1 VPRDNPSLKLLVVAS
16 VARYSGVVRIDTW
29 VAVAIVA
36 ALFMLMVT
44 LAGLMLGGAVV
55 ARRRTQALI
64 QGRLAELWEVVRS
77 ALDLPE
83 DASKTF
89 AVISVLPIPVAFIV
103 PPAVGTV
110 IFIVL

>member
-1 VPRDNPSLKLLVVAS
+1 MGGVRVA
-16 VARYSGVVRIDTW
+16 AW

-36 ALFMLMVT
+36 ALFVLMVA
-44 LAGLMLGGAVV
+44 LAGMMLGRAVV

-64 QGRLAELWEVVRS
+64 QGRLAELWEVVGS

-89 AVISVLPIPVAFIV
+89 AVISVLLIPVAFIV
-103 PPAVGTV
+103 LPVGGGRDLHRPV
-110 IFIVL
+110 ALRASSCGNSPQPERPVD

>member
-1 VPRDNPSLKLLVVAS
+1 MPGDDPSLNLLVVACG
-16 VARYSGVVRIDTW
+16 ARYSGVVRVDTW

-44 LAGLMLGGAVV
+44 LAGLMLGAVV

-64 QGRLAELWEVVRS
+64 QGRLAELWEVMRS
-77 ALDLPE
+77 AVDLTE